1 MDTLEVLDGLR
12 VLVVDDDVDSL
23 ALVRFI
29 LEQYDAQVSATT
41 STRQAFDVIRL
52 WEPDILI
59 SDIAM
64 PDEDGYSL
72 LRKVR
77 NLPGEIAKI
86 PAIALTAL
94 VKQEAL
100 ARVLDSGFSTYVA
113 KPFDPD
119 ELVKVIATLVLQ
131 RASLAISQN
140 KGRC

>member
-29 LEQYDAQVSATT
+29 LEQCDAQVSATT

-72 LRKVR
+72 MRKVR

-119 ELVKVIATLVLQ
+119 ELVKVVATLVLQ